1 MTTPDDTAALDD
13 AALDEVLVASGLL
26 RTDAKPRPAAPLPAS
41 NEFVAHEPASARL
54 AKHAHP
60 EPKLAV
66 RVDNLW
72 IRYGKFVAVKGI
84 SLAIPHG
91 EVFGFIGPNG
101 AGKSSTIRVLA
112 TLQAQYDGR
121 VLIDGLDVRSDC
133 DAVREKIGYVPDFF
147 GVYEDLTVREYLHF
161 FAAAYRLPWAKRPG
175 TVDDVL
181 QLTDL
186 THKID
191 FPVDS
196 LSRGMKQRLS
206 LARVLLH
213 DPAVLLLDEP
223 ASGLDPRARIEMRE
237 LLKALKE
244 MGKTIV
250 ISSHILHELAQ
261 LCTQIGIIEAGRI
274 VAQGSVAEIYRHLGL
289 LRIVHVQLA
298 NRPEELL
305 EKVRG
310 LPGVTRVDEAADR
323 WSIRCEEDALAVED
337 LHAFLVE
344 HGARLRMF
352 QPEVMDMET
361 AFMKLTEGQTQ

>member
-1 MTTPDDTAALDD
+1 MFESLPDPA
-13 AALDEVLVASGLL
+13 
-26 RTDAKPRPAAPLPAS
+26 AKPPEASLFHAEDSPLRVRPS
-41 NEFVAHEPASARL
+41 VANF
-54 AKHAHP
+54 
-60 EPKLAV
+60 AV
-66 RVDNLW
+66 SVNNLW
-72 IRYGKFVAVKGI
+72 IRYGKFTAVRGI
-84 SLAIPHG
+84 HLEIPPG

-112 TLQAQYDGR
+112 TLQPQFDGY
-121 VLIDGLDVRSDC
+121 VHVSGLSVRRHPQE
-133 DAVREKIGYVPDFF
+133 VREKIGYVPDFF
-147 GVYEDLTVREYLHF
+147 GVYDDLTAREYLHF
-161 FAAAYRLPWAKRPG
+161 FAAAYKLPYSRRKAV
-175 TVDDVL
+175 VDDVL

-191 FPVDS
+191 SPVDS

-261 LCTQIGIIEAGRI
+261 LCTRIGIIEAGRM
-274 VAQGSVAEIYRHLGL
+274 VAQGSVAEIYKHLGIL
-289 LRIVHVQLA
+289 KIVHVQVAEQTEQLVESLRA
-298 NRPEELL
+298 F
-305 EKVRG
+305 
-310 LPGVTRVDEAADR
+310 PGVTNVEPHPDR
-323 WSIRCEEDALAVED
+323 LSIRIDESRLEIED
-337 LHAFLVE
+337 LHDFIHAA
-344 HGARLRMF
+344 GARIRMF